1 MRLNPRLVVFAAL
14 VACGAAIAGTATS
27 SGAPKIPTKIPKVK
41 TRVAHLEVDVAG
53 YVETRKLK
61 DTTSDC
67 FPGVTYTQTNRFEF
81 ETGRYVPITI
91 SNISLPGHDSVM
103 TSRFSKAGGTA
114 TVEGL
119 LSGYRT
125 TNYCL
130 PTAPQKEP
138 EKPKCKKLRGKIAV
152 ALTPSGSTINDELVT
167 LGGTRLM
174 LSIERRQGGSED
186 LTCAGAGAQSVQ
198 SVDKNAVVTTSF
210 APGVSEVL
218 PSGLGAIKVFSL
230 RRNKRLR
237 KVIIIDGPCA
247 SVNAAALTPPA
258 HSPSAGSLNA
268 DGDCRLT
275 GKVVLNVRTIQ

>member
-1 MRLNPRLVVFAAL
+1 MSCSPPWSPAAPRSRARRPRPA
-14 VACGAAIAGTATS
+14 
-27 SGAPKIPTKIPKVK
+27 APKIPTKIPKVK
-41 TRVAHLEVDVAG
+41 TKVAHLEVDVAG

-138 EKPKCKKLRGKIAV
+138 ERPKCKKLRGKIAV
-152 ALTPSGSTINDELVT
+152 ALTPGGSTINDELVT

-174 LSIERRQGGSED
+174 LSIERRGGGSED
-186 LTCAGAGAQSVQ
+186 LTCAGAGASERAECRQERGGHDLVL
-198 SVDKNAVVTTSF
+198 AG
-210 APGVSEVL
+210 GV
-218 PSGLGAIKVFSL
+218 
-230 RRNKRLR
+230 
-237 KVIIIDGPCA
+237 
-247 SVNAAALTPPA
+247 
-258 HSPSAGSLNA
+258 
-268 DGDCRLT
+268 
-275 GKVVLNVRTIQ
+275 

>member
-1 MRLNPRLVVFAAL
+1 M
-14 VACGAAIAGTATS
+14 
-27 SGAPKIPTKIPKVK
+27 
-41 TRVAHLEVDVAG
+41 
-53 YVETRKLK
+53 K

-114 TVEGL
+114 TVEGV

-138 EKPKCKKLRGKIAV
+138 ERPVQEAARQDRRRADTRRFDDQRR
-152 ALTPSGSTINDELVT
+152 ARHP
-167 LGGTRLM
+167 GGTRLM
-174 LSIERRQGGSED
+174 LSIERRGRGSED

-210 APGVSEVL
+210 APGVRGPAVGARRDQ
-218 PSGLGAIKVFSL
+218 GLQ
-230 RRNKRLR
+230 
-237 KVIIIDGPCA
+237 PA
-247 SVNAAALTPPA
+247 SQQAAAQGDRHRRPVRLGDRGCVAPPA
-258 HSPSAGSLNA
+258 RSPDRGSLNA

>member
-1 MRLNPRLVVFAAL
+1 M
-14 VACGAAIAGTATS
+14 
-27 SGAPKIPTKIPKVK
+27 
-41 TRVAHLEVDVAG
+41 
-53 YVETRKLK
+53 LK
-61 DTTSDC
+61 DSTSDC

-138 EKPKCKKLRGKIAV
+138 DRPKCKKLRGKIAV
-152 ALTPSGSTINDELVT
+152 ALTPGGSTINDELVT

-174 LSIERRQGGSED
+174 LSIERRGGGSED
-186 LTCAGAGAQSVQ
+186 PTCAGAGASSVQ

-210 APGVSEVL
+210 SPAATEIL
-218 PSGLGAIKVFSL
+218 PTGLGAVKVFSL

-237 KVIIIDGPCA
+237 KVIVIDGPCA
-247 SVNAAALTPPA
+247 SVTAGAYDAARALAGPRVA
-258 HSPSAGSLNA
+258 ERRRRLSPDRQDRAERSHHPVIP
-268 DGDCRLT
+268 GD
-275 GKVVLNVRTIQ
+275 V